1 MEMLTHVLGFGDVQ
15 DLDLSSPQS
24 WSFVV
29 MLLISLLYGI
39 MLNLLYGIYFREN
52 EPLDASLSRSLV
64 LLTPTLMTIF
74 WVIQF
79 SLPLSVGLLGT
90 LSFVRFRSPVKRAE
104 DIAFIV
110 IALACAITCA
120 ILKPLIGAGL
130 VLMFLCYALVRNYI
144 SPTILNGKNFAV
156 LTFNTKH
163 SLQLTDIDQIFKDS
177 KCKSYEFV
185 SSRTYDGITS
195 FVFNIANLKKTNLSK
210 LTENLEKCDLH
221 SNINVFYPNGRL
233 GA

>member
-1 MEMLTHVLGFGDVQ
+1 MDYIAEILGTTNIQ

-24 WSFVV
+24 WSYVV
-29 MLLISLLYGI
+29 MLLIATLYGI
-39 MLNLLYGIYFREN
+39 MLNLLYGVYYRDN
-52 EPLDASLSRSLV
+52 EPLDASLGRSLV

-110 IALACAITCA
+110 IALACSISCA
-120 ILKPLIGAGL
+120 IVKPLIGGGL
-130 VLMFLCYALVRNYI
+130 IILFLTYSIVRNFL
-144 SPTILNGKNFAV
+144 SPSGVTGKDFAV
-156 LTFNTKH
+156 LTYNTREKPRL
-163 SLQLTDIDQIFKDS
+163 SEIEGLMQNA
-177 KCKSYEFV
+177 KCRSYEFV

-195 FVFNIANLKKTNLSK
+195 FVFNIAHLKKGNLTNLTKK
-210 LTENLEKCDLH
+210 LEEWDQTA
-221 SNINVFYPNGRL
+221 NINVFYPNGRL
-233 GA
+233 GS

>member
-1 MEMLTHVLGFGDVQ
+1 MDSLMQLFGTQELQ

-24 WSFVV
+24 WSYVI
-29 MLLISLLYGI
+29 MLFISLLYGI
-39 MLNLLYGIYFREN
+39 MLNLLYSLYFKEN
-52 EPLDASLSRSLV
+52 EPHDASLARSLV

-104 DIAFIV
+104 DISFIV
-110 IALACAITCA
+110 IALACSISCA
-120 ILKPLIGAGL
+120 IIKPLIGGGL
-130 VLMFLCYALVRNYI
+130 ILLFLVYSLVRNNI
-144 SPTILNGKNFAV
+144 STETLNGKNFAV
-156 LTFNTKH
+156 ITYNTKQNPRI
-163 SLQLTDIDQIFKDS
+163 SDIEKVFVTA
-177 KCKSYEFV
+177 KCPSYEFV

-195 FVFNIANLKKTNLSK
+195 FVFNVANLKKNSLSMI
-210 LTENLEKCDLH
+210 TEMLESGDKE
-221 SNINVFYPNGRL
+221 SNINIFYPNGRL